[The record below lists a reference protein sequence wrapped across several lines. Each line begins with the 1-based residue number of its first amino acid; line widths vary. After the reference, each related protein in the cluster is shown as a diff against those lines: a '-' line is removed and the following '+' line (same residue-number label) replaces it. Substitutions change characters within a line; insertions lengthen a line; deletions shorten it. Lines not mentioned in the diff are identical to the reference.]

1 MTDAGPP
8 PEERSEPSVR
18 RLRRRAWLM
27 LRRLARRFA
36 KAQVGT
42 LAAALAYYAAFS
54 LGPLL
59 LLLGGWLGSV
69 LQAQPDVAERYRA
82 ALSELLAPLLP
93 EGLDS
98 LTLIER
104 SFEAVVEQL
113 AQGTFLRGALSL
125 LVLLWASSGFFASL
139 QRALEVIF
147 DVPETRG
154 FLRTRAVALMLIGG
168 VALVIAVELVGSSLL
183 AWIWG
188 GVNATLTRLE
198 AFGLDVP
205 PPPDFLSQTG
215 PLRILLAILAFALC
229 FRFLPRRASR
239 WDGALLGALVS
250 VAGLQMMRVLL
261 PLAFDEAR
269 FNLVYGVV
277 ASLVVLLLW
286 LYLAL
291 LLFLVGALVAAES
304 SATARRRSAR
314 AARQGASERTRD
326 TDGVSV
332 PDDREH
338 G

>member
-1 MTDAGPP
+1 MADEGQG
-8 PEERSEPSVR
+8 RSSATTSSFR
-18 RLRRRAWLM
+18 RMRRRAWLM

-36 KAQVGT
+36 RARVGMLT
-42 LAAALAYYAAFS
+42 AALAYYAAFS

-69 LQAQPDVAERYRA
+69 LQARPEVADRYRS

-139 QRALEVIF
+139 QRALEMIF

-154 FLRTRAVALMLIGG
+154 FLRTRAVALLLIGS

-183 AWIWG
+183 AWVWG
-188 GVNATLTRLE
+188 GVNAALTQLE
-198 AFGLDVP
+198 AIGLDVP
-205 PPPDFLSQTG
+205 PPPDFLAQTG

-250 VAGLQMMRVLL
+250 VGGLQVMRVLL
-261 PLAFDEAR
+261 PLLFDEAR

-291 LLFLVGALVAAES
+291 LLFLVGALVAAEA
-304 SATARRRSAR
+304 SANRLRSAR
-314 AARQGASERTRD
+314 VRARREARPEEDSAP
-326 TDGVSV
+326 
-332 PDDREH
+332 PDDPAR

>member
-1 MTDAGPP
+1 MADRRHDERGPRRR
-8 PEERSEPSVR
+8 ERLR
-18 RLRRRAWLM
+18 RLRRRTWLA
-27 LRRLARRFA
+27 LRRMGHRYARA
-36 KAQVGT
+36 KVGT

-59 LLLGGWLGSV
+59 LLLGGWLGQV
-69 LQAQPDVAERYRA
+69 LQTRPDIAERYRD
-82 ALSELLAPLLP
+82 ALSDLLAPVLP

-104 SFEAVVEQL
+104 SFEAVVDQL
-113 AQGTFLRGALSL
+113 AQGTILRGVLSL
-125 LVLLWASSGFFASL
+125 LVLLWAASGFFASL

-154 FLRTRAVALMLIGG
+154 FFRTRAVALLLIAA
-168 VALVIAVELVGSSLL
+168 VALVVGVEIVGGSLL

-188 GVNATLTRLE
+188 AMDATAE
-198 AFGLDVP
+198 GLASIGIDVP
-205 PPPDFLSQTG
+205 EPPRFMDDPG

-229 FRFLPRRASR
+229 FRYLPRRASH

-250 VAGLQMMRVLL
+250 VGGLQLMRVLL
-261 PLAFDEAR
+261 PLVFDQSR

-291 LLFLVGALVAAES
+291 SLFLLGALVAAEA
-304 SATARRRSAR
+304 SAAHRRRARRRSR
-314 AARQGASERTRD
+314 E
-326 TDGVSV
+326 
-332 PDDREH
+332 PDSMQP
-338 G
+338 

>member
-1 MTDAGPP
+1 
-8 PEERSEPSVR
+8 
-18 RLRRRAWLM
+18 M

-36 KAQVGT
+36 RARLGMLT
-42 LAAALAYYAAFS
+42 AALAYYAAFS

-59 LLLGGWLGSV
+59 LLLGGWLGSA
-69 LQAQPDVAERYRA
+69 LRARPEVADRYRS
-82 ALSELLAPLLP
+82 ALSELLAPVLP

-98 LTLIER
+98 LSLIER
-104 SFEAVVEQL
+104 SFEVVIGQL
-113 AQGTFLRGALSL
+113 AEGTVLRGILSL

-154 FLRTRAVALMLIGG
+154 FIRTRAVALLLIAA
-168 VALVIAVELVGSSLL
+168 VALVIAVELIGSSLL
-183 AWIWG
+183 AWLWG
-188 GVNATLTRLE
+188 GVTATLARLE
-198 AFGLDVP
+198 AFGIEMPSP
-205 PPPDFLSQTG
+205 PGFLAETG

-229 FRFLPRRASR
+229 FRFLPRKSSR

-250 VAGLQMMRVLL
+250 VGGLQVMRVLL
-261 PLAFDEAR
+261 PLAFDESR

-304 SATARRRSAR
+304 SAGARRRAR
-314 AARQGASERTRD
+314 GLARRRERTR
-326 TDGVSV
+326 
-332 PDDREH
+332 H